1 MRVQNF
7 REKPVWWQAVR
18 SRVTMVVMADV
29 ITKLLP
35 ILQVK
40 DPHAE
45 RDFYLRLGLGLRT
58 TYEGPEYPDFLAV
71 GNDAVEF
78 GLSRRADADPAKAGV
93 TWQLG
98 VSDIDAVIEACGQAD
113 LSFEVTTEHPR
124 ADWSYRIVT
133 VRAPSGMDVLFEE
146 QSSSG

>member
-1 MRVQNF
+1 M
-7 REKPVWWQAVR
+7 VR
-18 SRVTMVVMADV
+18 MADI

-35 ILQVK
+35 ILHVK

-58 TYEGPEYPDFLAV
+58 TYEGAEYPDFLAV

-78 GLSRRADADPAKAGV
+78 GLSRKADADPAKAGI

-98 VSDIDAVIEACGQAD
+98 VSDIEAVIAACGQAG
-113 LSFEVTTEHPR
+113 LPFEVTTEHPR
-124 ADWSYRIVT
+124 PDWSYRIVT
-133 VRAPSGMDVLFEE
+133 VRAPSGMNVLFEE
-146 QSSSG
+146 QSAPVTLLSV

>member
-1 MRVQNF
+1 
-7 REKPVWWQAVR
+7 
-18 SRVTMVVMADV
+18 MVGMADI

-35 ILQVK
+35 ILQVR

-58 TYEGPEYPDFLAV
+58 TYEGAEYPDFLAV
-71 GNDAVEF
+71 GNDSVEF
-78 GLSRRADADPAKAGV
+78 GLSRRPEADPAKAGM

-98 VSDIDAVIEACGQAD
+98 VSDIDAVIEACSGAGLPFD
-113 LSFEVTTEHPR
+113 VATEHPR
-124 ADWSYRIVT
+124 PDWSYRVVT

-146 QSSSG
+146 QSPSG

>member
-1 MRVQNF
+1 
-7 REKPVWWQAVR
+7 
-18 SRVTMVVMADV
+18 MADV

-35 ILQVK
+35 ILHVK

-45 RDFYLRLGLGLRT
+45 RDFYVRFGLRA

-71 GNDAVEF
+71 GNDAIEF
-78 GLSRRADADPAKAGV
+78 GLSRSPDANPAHSGM

-98 VSDIDAVIEACGQAD
+98 VSDIEAVIEACGQAG
-113 LSFEVTTEHPR
+113 LSFEVTTENPGP
-124 ADWSYRIVT
+124 DWSYRIVT

-146 QSSSG
+146 QRPSD

>member
-1 MRVQNF
+1 
-7 REKPVWWQAVR
+7 
-18 SRVTMVVMADV
+18 MVDI

-35 ILQVK
+35 ILHVK

-45 RDFYLRLGLGLRT
+45 RDFYVRLGLRA
-58 TYEGPEYPDFLAV
+58 TYKGPEYPDFLAV

-78 GLSRRADADPAKAGV
+78 GLSRRPDVDPAKAGI

-98 VSDIDAVIEACGQAD
+98 VSDIEAVIEACGQAG

-124 ADWSYRIVT
+124 PDWSYRIVT

-146 QSSSG
+146 QRSSD

>member
-1 MRVQNF
+1 
-7 REKPVWWQAVR
+7 
-18 SRVTMVVMADV
+18 MADI

-35 ILQVK
+35 ILHVK

-45 RDFYLRLGLGLRT
+45 RDFYVRLGLRT

-78 GLSRRADADPAKAGV
+78 GLSRKPGADPAKAGV

-98 VSDIDAVIEACGQAD
+98 VDDVEAVIEACRASG
-113 LSFEVTTEHPR
+113 LSFEVTTERPR
-124 ADWSYRIVT
+124 PDWSYRIVT
-133 VRAPSGMDVLFEE
+133 VRSPNGMEVLLEE
-146 QSSSG
+146 QRPSA